1 LIYINKSYL
10 IPDCFDHK
18 MEVKMKSN
26 PLLHDEGFTM
36 IELIAVIIIIG
47 ILSSTAVPKF
57 INMSAEAYRARCQ
70 ANQGAIASAVALNYA
85 KAVLDDPSQ
94 AEWMSTVTI
103 DEVEADWF
111 ATGVV
116 PVCPTTG
123 EYSLNNG
130 NVVCSVPDHNWN
142 P

>member
-1 LIYINKSYL
+1 
-10 IPDCFDHK
+10 
-18 MEVKMKSN
+18 MKLSN
-26 PLLHDEGFTM
+26 LRDNSGFTI
-36 IELIAVIIIIG
+36 IELIAVIIVIG
-47 ILSSTAVPKF
+47 ILTSTAIPKF
-57 INMSAEAYRARCQ
+57 IDLTAEANRAKCQ

-85 KAVLDDPSQ
+85 KTVVNDPSQ
-94 AEWMSTVTI
+94 ADWIENLTI
-103 DEVEADWF
+103 DDVEDDWF

-130 NVVCSVPDHNWN
+130 NVVCSVPEHNWN